1 MVTETFVG
9 YGIIQTDSLYQYDVN
24 QVLAISG
31 SGLTV
36 PPVIHF
42 TNRNPKQTD
51 DALVVQSTISSG
63 VVKANIPNSLLLEPY
78 DIIAY
83 MYSVADSAGKTLETI
98 RIPVIKRAKP
108 ADFEYSD
115 NISIETVGS
124 LKADI
129 VSYYNSA
136 ISQLTKVQST
146 LTASIESEA
155 ETRAAADQDLQNQ
168 IDAIVLTGTE
178 DGDAA
183 AEVAQARVDPNGT
196 SYDTLKQRLDATGIF
211 VGSDGG
217 IYQNEDE

>member
-9 YGIIQTDSLYQYDVN
+9 YGIVKTSPLYQYDVN

-31 SGLTV
+31 SGLTT
-36 PPVIHF
+36 PPVVHF
-42 TNRNPKQTD
+42 TNKNPKQTS
-51 DALVVQSTISSG
+51 DALVVQATLSGG
-63 VVKANIPNSLLLEPY
+63 VVKANIPNALLLEPY

-108 ADFEYSD
+108 EDFEYSD
-115 NISIETVGS
+115 NISIETAGA

-129 VSYYNSA
+129 VSYYNLA
-136 ISQLTKVQST
+136 ISQLDQVEST

-155 ETRAAADQDLQNQ
+155 TTRAAADQNLQNQ
-168 IDAIVLTGTE
+168 IDAIVLSGTE
-178 DGDAA
+178 DGNAA

-196 SYDTLKQRLDATGIF
+196 AYDTLKDRLDATGIF
-211 VGSDGG
+211 VGSDGC
-217 IYQNEDE
+217 IYQNE